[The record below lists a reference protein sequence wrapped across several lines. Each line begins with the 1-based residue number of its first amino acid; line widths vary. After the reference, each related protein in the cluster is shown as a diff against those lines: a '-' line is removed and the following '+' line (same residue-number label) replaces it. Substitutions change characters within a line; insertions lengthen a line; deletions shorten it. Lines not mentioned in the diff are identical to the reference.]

1 MESPSSGRLLIGT
14 SGFSY
19 KDWEGAL
26 YPPGT
31 PKEAYL
37 GLYAA
42 EFPVVELNFSYYAQP
57 AARTLERMVRN
68 TPEGFLFSIKA
79 HRSLTHEVGESL
91 PADIRTFREGI
102 GPLVESGRLAAV
114 LLQFP
119 YSFHY
124 TPDSRR
130 HLAVLCEAFAGLP
143 TAAEFRGSEW
153 QRESVYEGLRKWNT
167 AFVNVDAPRLQ
178 RLPDPGE
185 QATSELG
192 YARFHGRNRAA
203 WWQGDNATRYDYLY
217 SAAELEEWVPRL
229 ERLLARV
236 KLALVIFN
244 NHPGGQAVV
253 NARQLAARLASGRI
267 GGSEG

>member
-1 MESPSSGRLLIGT
+1 METSGGRLLIGT

-19 KDWEGAL
+19 KDWEGTL

-31 PKEAYL
+31 PKEDYL

-42 EFPVVELNFSYYAQP
+42 EFPVVELNFSYYVQP
-57 AARTLERMVRN
+57 AARTLERMVRG
-68 TPEGFLFSIKA
+68 TAEGFLFAIKA
-79 HRSLTHEVGESL
+79 HRSLTHEPGEDL
-91 PADIRTFREGI
+91 PADIRRFREGI
-102 GPLVESGRLAAV
+102 APLAEAGRLAAV

-119 YSFHY
+119 HSFHY
-124 TPDSRR
+124 TPASRR
-130 HLAVLCEAFAGLP
+130 RLAVLCEGFAGLP
-143 TAAEFRGSEW
+143 TAVEFRSSEW
-153 QRESVYEGLRKWNT
+153 QRESVYEGLARWNA
-167 AFVNVDAPRLQ
+167 AFVNVDAPSLE
-178 RLPDPGE
+178 RLPGPSE

-236 KLALVIFN
+236 KIVLAIFN
-244 NHPGGQAVV
+244 NHPGGQAVR
-253 NARQLAARLASGRI
+253 NARELAARLASP
-267 GGSEG
+267 GGAGLPDG